1 LIFKLTHTCR
11 GLQSWPNFFEL
22 GTSSKSIEIHSFSSL
37 LGHYLE
43 KNKIPVYDF
52 LSIDRG
58 QIDLENDI
66 Q

>member
-1 LIFKLTHTCR
+1 LIFKLNLICR
-11 GLQSWPNFFEL
+11 GWLGWPKFFEP
-22 GTSSKSIEIHSFSSL
+22 GTSSKSSEIHSFSSL

-43 KNKIPVYDF
+43 KNKILVYDF